1 MEYIMQIAA
10 PSAWI
15 TMLLV
20 AFFAGIVKGVVGFS
34 MPMVMVSGLGS
45 VVSAEL
51 AIAGMI
57 LPALVTNLWQALRQG
72 PRAAWSAIR
81 RFRIFLLAGVVVLLF
96 AAQLVAIL
104 PQHVV
109 LLIIGVPILLFAV
122 SSLLGQP
129 LRFPSNPS
137 PMVEALIG
145 GLTGFFGGVSGIWG
159 ATTVAM
165 LTAQDIGKHEQM
177 RIQGVIFGLGAVAL
191 MFAHMASGVFRYE
204 TAPFSAILVVP
215 AVIGIGLGFAIQ
227 DRIDQTVFRRVTLL
241 VLLIAGAN
249 LIRRGLMG

>member
-1 MEYIMQIAA
+1 MDYVVQIAT
-10 PSAWI
+10 PSAWMI
-15 TMLLV
+15 MLCI
-20 AFFAGIVKGVVGFS
+20 AFFSGIVKGVVGFS

-45 VVSAEL
+45 VVSAEM

-72 PRAAWSAIR
+72 PKAAWTAIR
-81 RFRIFLLAGVVVLLF
+81 RFRVFLLAGVAVLIF

-104 PQHVV
+104 PQNIV

-129 LRFPSNPS
+129 LRFPPNPG
-137 PMVEALIG
+137 PMAEGLIG
-145 GLTGFFGGVSGIWG
+145 GLTGFFGGISGVWG

-165 LTAQDIGKHEQM
+165 LTAQNIDKDEQM
-177 RIQGVIFGLGAVAL
+177 RIQGVIFGLGAIAL
-191 MFAHMASGVFRYE
+191 MIAHMASGVFRYE
-204 TAPFSAILVVP
+204 TAPLSAILVVP
-215 AVIGIGLGFAIQ
+215 AVIGIGFGFAMQ
-227 DRIDQTVFRRVTLL
+227 DRIDQTAFRRLTLL
-241 VLLIAGAN
+241 VLLLAGGN